1 MVAMAVAVALLLVG
15 FVVGVLSVAVAEAA
29 AFLWAIR
36 NFSTTRPSNSSNSRG
51 TTPPPPPPPL
61 GDLKRQVARNS
72 IPFIHSFNTIRSKQF
87 NYEMRMCGIQ
97 GFLWILDQEK
107 TPSPTSNAQTHGIKD
122 KKTIVEV
129 FPVKML
135 AKLEGRSLTL
145 SAPDASHQTTIHLMD
160 CAVVAVS
167 ASNLPSRKWLV
178 PNPFSTFLVM

>member
-1 MVAMAVAVALLLVG
+1 MALLLVG

-51 TTPPPPPPPL
+51 TTPPPPPPPPPL

-87 NYEMRMCGIQ
+87 NYDMRMCGIQ

>member
-1 MVAMAVAVALLLVG
+1 
-15 FVVGVLSVAVAEAA
+15 
-29 AFLWAIR
+29 
-36 NFSTTRPSNSSNSRG
+36 
-51 TTPPPPPPPL
+51 
-61 GDLKRQVARNS
+61 
-72 IPFIHSFNTIRSKQF
+72 
-87 NYEMRMCGIQ
+87 MRMCGIQ

-107 TPSPTSNAQTHGIKD
+107 TPSPTSNAQSTGIKD

-145 SAPDASHQTTIHLMD
+145 SAPDASHQTTIHLVD

>member
-1 MVAMAVAVALLLVG
+1 MVAMAVAVALLVVG

-87 NYEMRMCGIQ
+87 NYDMRMCGIQ